1 MTACKLCW
9 EDGCVA
15 VARGN
20 GRDFLHCPACDLV
33 FVPEAQ
39 WVTVAAE
46 RARYAHHNNVAT
58 NQGYVAF
65 LGQVADVVCVV
76 TAPDA
81 AVLDF
86 GSGENHVLTDILNG
100 RGRRCRAYDPLY
112 GLGGDAL
119 LGKYDLV
126 VMCEVI
132 EHLRDLRAELAR
144 LGGCLRP
151 GAPVVVRTQC
161 YPSWAELSS
170 WRYARDAT
178 HINFFAPRSLEH
190 AAGLIGR
197 TSQATQLP
205 DIVVWR

>member
-1 MTACKLCW
+1 M
-9 EDGCVA
+9 
-15 VARGN
+15 
-20 GRDFLHCPACDLV
+20 
-33 FVPEAQ
+33 PEAQ

-46 RARYAHHNNVAT
+46 RARYAHHDNVGT

-65 LGQVADVVCVV
+65 LGQVADTVSSL

-81 AVLDF
+81 TVLDF
-86 GSGENHVLTDILNG
+86 GSGENHVLTDILND

-119 LGKYDLV
+119 LEKYAVV

-144 LGGCLRP
+144 VGGCLRS
-151 GAPVVVRTQC
+151 GSHVVVRTRC
-161 YPSWAELSS
+161 YPSLTEIPS
-170 WRYARDAT
+170 WWYARDIT

-197 TSQATQLP
+197 SNQATQLP
-205 DIVVWR
+205 DIFVWR